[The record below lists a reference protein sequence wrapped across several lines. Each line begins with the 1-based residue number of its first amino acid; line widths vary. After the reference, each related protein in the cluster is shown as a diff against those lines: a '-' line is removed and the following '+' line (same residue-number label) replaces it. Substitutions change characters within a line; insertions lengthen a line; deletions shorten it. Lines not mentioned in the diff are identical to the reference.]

1 MTDPVPPAKSEEP
14 ISSEGISRFII
25 ILLASILVFIGIF
38 FTLLFRSFSKPSGHV
53 DVLFDLPAFSLTDQ
67 TGATVTRD
75 SLAGKFLVVNFIFTR
90 CPGVCPLLTKKMGD
104 LGKEISAWKESG
116 QIRFLSFTADP
127 EYDTPPVLSE
137 YAAKYSADPERWK
150 FLTGDSSEVEKTI
163 VQGFKIS
170 MGKEPVS
177 PSPGSG
183 EKEIFEIVHGERFV
197 LVDSK
202 SRIRGYY
209 SEDGEGQKKLK
220 EDLRKLLEEHP

>member
-1 MTDPVPPAKSEEP
+1 MSDPVPPAKEEP
-14 ISSEGISRFII
+14 ISPEGITRFIL
-25 ILLASILVFIGIF
+25 ILLTTILVFIVVF
-38 FTLLFRSFSKPSGHV
+38 LTLLFRGSSGEKAHAN
-53 DVLFDLPAFSLTDQ
+53 VLFDLPAFSLTDQ
-67 TGATVTRD
+67 TGGTVTRD
-75 SLAGKFLVVNFIFTR
+75 SLAGKILVVNFIFTR

-104 LGKEISAWKESG
+104 LGKEISAWKESD

-127 EYDTPPVLSE
+127 EYDTPQVLSE
-137 YAAKYSADPERWK
+137 YAAKYNADPARWK

-177 PSPGSG
+177 SPGSS